1 MDDGRTTIDDGRA
14 TLIDG
19 GRTTIDDGKRTVIDG
34 GKRTVINDST
44 MDNGSNP
51 VIDESR
57 RTAIDDDS
65 KRKFFYGTHQ
75 QLAKEYRKKES
86 QQLSKLLSLCAKEM
100 IPMTDNFIEKGNL
113 HGQSTTGTCESRN
126 AGTRNETR
134 NGLEYHIIMCVC
146 VYLQLFFHLRTNQKQ
161 NAS

>member
-19 GRTTIDDGKRTVIDG
+19 GRTAIDDGKRTI
-34 GKRTVINDST
+34 INDRT

-57 RTAIDDDS
+57 RTVIDDDS
-65 KRKFFYGTHQ
+65 KPKFFYGTHQ

-113 HGQSTTGTCESRN
+113 HGQSTTMHGFS
-126 AGTRNETR
+126 
-134 NGLEYHIIMCVC
+134 LLI
-146 VYLQLFFHLRTNQKQ
+146 
-161 NAS
+161 